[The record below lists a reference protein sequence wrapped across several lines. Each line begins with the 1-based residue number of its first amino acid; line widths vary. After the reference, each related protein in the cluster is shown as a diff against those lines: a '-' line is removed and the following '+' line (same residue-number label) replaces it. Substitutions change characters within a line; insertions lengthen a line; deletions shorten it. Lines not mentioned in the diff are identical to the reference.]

1 MKFAKSLLMGIG
13 SLVVA
18 GLMFTVLAPKSVHAL
33 VATAVQV
40 MNTAANPVPNKDV
53 DQPGRHA
60 FAQSCSTT
68 STFFCALQ
76 PAVPSGS
83 VFVVQTL
90 VGFQVL
96 TGSGPA
102 GLQIST
108 NTNGVANNLILP
120 ATVEPNN
127 LNDFIT
133 LANLT
138 LYLDPGTASAC
149 GALAPVNSFS
159 CYVSG
164 HLVTVP

>member
-1 MKFAKSLLMGIG
+1 MKFAKSLLLGIG

-18 GLMFTVLAPKSVHAL
+18 GLVLTLLSPKTAHAF

-40 MNTAANPVPNKDV
+40 MNTSSTPVPNKDV

-60 FAQSCSTT
+60 FTQSCSTT
-68 STFFCALQ
+68 STFFCTLQ
-76 PAVPSGS
+76 PAVPAGH
-83 VFVVQTL
+83 VFVTQTL

-96 TGSGPA
+96 SAPA
-102 GLQIST
+102 PVALQIAT
-108 NTNGVANNLILP
+108 FTNGVSNNILLP

-127 LNDFIT
+127 ASDYMT

-138 LYLDPGTASAC
+138 LYMDPGSAPNC
-149 GALAPVNSFS
+149 GAVAATNSFN

-164 HLVTVP
+164 YLISVP